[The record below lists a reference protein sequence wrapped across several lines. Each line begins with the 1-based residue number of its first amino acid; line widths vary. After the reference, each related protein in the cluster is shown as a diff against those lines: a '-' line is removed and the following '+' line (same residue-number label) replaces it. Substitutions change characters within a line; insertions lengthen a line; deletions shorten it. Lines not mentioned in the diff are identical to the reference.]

1 MNAFRHFYRCA
12 GGQCV
17 GLRMVSGEAVAA
29 RRSLLDERLDGD
41 DNLISS
47 RPSFALR
54 LAHQPIS
61 AGDGDNGCVL
71 GHDVEQHILGKSQRQ
86 VRPEAGESIRVLK
99 NFLNTRL

>member
-1 MNAFRHFYRCA
+1 MNAFRYFYRCA